1 MRLPKL
7 YPDLPLPRLGYI
19 VADLIVL
26 FWIAA
31 WVFVGNAVY
40 NAVMTLSIIANG
52 VITTGQKVNDAVN
65 EVQQSLSNVPLAGG
79 GLHDA
84 LTPLHRIPA
93 WLIVQGHDELQA
105 IQQLA
110 WILAVIVA
118 GVPLLAALLV
128 FIPWRIRKTSG
139 FRNLDRLLH
148 TPGASSVT
156 ATMQVLAA
164 RALYT
169 LPYDRLLHY
178 SADPIGEWRAGRH
191 YNLARAVLAEE
202 GLEMRRYLRR
212 LEGLPPVPD
221 LHDLPLIQDD
231 DQ

>member
-1 MRLPKL
+1 MRPPKL

-19 VADLIVL
+19 VADLIIL

-31 WVFVGNAVY
+31 WVYVGNTVY

-65 EVQQSLSNVPLAGG
+65 EVQQSLNNVPLAGG

-84 LTPLHRIPA
+84 LTPLHRIPT
-93 WLIVQGHDELQA
+93 WLIAQGHDELQA

-110 WILAVIVA
+110 WLLAVIVA
-118 GVPLLAALLV
+118 GLPLLVALLI
-128 FIPWRIRKTSG
+128 FIPWRIHKTRG

-148 TPGASSVT
+148 SPGASSVT
-156 ATMQVLAA
+156 TTMQVLAA

-178 SADPIGEWRAGRH
+178 SADPIGEWREGRH

-221 LHDLPLIQDD
+221 LHGLPIIKDD
-231 DQ
+231 EQ